1 MYFGPECTTLINRAN
16 IAVSEINKMQ
26 NVSEVFKKNALGE
39 CYFLKAWAYFY
50 LVRAYGAIPIYSV
63 SVNESGQYTNN
74 PRIPIAQ
81 VYTETIIPLLKDAKD
96 MIYKNS
102 DNGFKPRK
110 SLCCNCGRFVSQSI
124 CDYRLCVHGYRRTNN
139 SKNRR
144 TVCHAECKRHYDQ
157 SIYRTCSDNILQGS
171 SCRLR
176 KLFLSRIL

>member
-1 MYFGPECTTLINRAN
+1 
-16 IAVSEINKMQ
+16 MQ

-102 DNGFKPRK
+102 DNGFKP
-110 SLCCNCGRFVSQSI
+110 GRV
-124 CDYRLCVHGYRRTNN
+124 CAATAAGLLAKVHRLV
-139 SKNRR
+139 
-144 TVCHAECKRHYDQ
+144 RH
-157 SIYRTCSDNILQGS
+157 LPGS
-171 SCRLR
+171 YH
-176 KLFLSRIL
+176 FQIG